1 MHQLT
6 EEILASREWRI
17 RELEALK
24 KIGIIALNGP
34 MSRFST
40 S

>member
-17 RELEALK
+17 RELD
-24 KIGIIALNGP
+24 GP